1 MLEKIKEQLLAI
13 FAHCREISEQQI
25 LDLPEDPF
33 YRQME
38 TLNRLATLDVD
49 DDQVDTLIRDRSLQ
63 PAIAHIARLKRIHGL
78 RLERQRARTIID
90 SRDPWEELKGFVYYP
105 NYLQLAE
112 MESEGAELKTDDR
125 VVFLGSGPVPLS
137 LIALVKRCGIR
148 GVGIE
153 KDPINADLARR
164 VLAALALDKEIAVIL
179 GDHFSLPLSKACQL
193 IMVGADAVPKAEIF
207 SHLAGTLAGGMKIS
221 YRIYEKGWRRL
232 FDMDHHVGELPRPL
246 KEYRRI
252 RPQPPVNNTSV
263 FVIKEKSWLMINP

>member
-1 MLEKIKEQLLAI
+1 MLKNIKEQLLAI
-13 FAHCREISEQQI
+13 FADCREISEQQI

-38 TLNRLATLDVD
+38 TLNQMATLDVD
-49 DDQVDTLIRDRSLQ
+49 DNQVDALVADTSLQ

-90 SRDPWEELKGFVYYP
+90 SPDPWKELKGFVYYP
-105 NYLQLAE
+105 TYLQLAQ

-153 KDPINADLARR
+153 KDPTNADLARR
-164 VLAALALDKEIAVIL
+164 MLAALALDKEIEVIL
-179 GDHFSLPLSKACQL
+179 GDHFSLPLSGDCQL
-193 IMVGADAVPKAEIF
+193 VMVGADAVPKEEIF
-207 SHLAGTLAGGMKIS
+207 SHLAATLPGGTRLS

-232 FDMDHHVGELPRPL
+232 FEMDHQVGELPRPL

-263 FVIKEKSWLMINP
+263 FLFKERT

>member
-1 MLEKIKEQLLAI
+1 MLENIKEKLLAI
-13 FAHCREISEQQI
+13 FADCREISEQQI

-33 YRQME
+33 YPQME
-38 TLNRLATLDVD
+38 TLNRMATLDVD
-49 DDQVDTLIRDRSLQ
+49 DDQVDALIRDRSLQ

-90 SRDPWEELKGFVYYP
+90 SRDPWEEIKGFVYYP

-112 MESEGAELKTDDR
+112 MESEGAGLKADDR
-125 VVFLGSGPVPLS
+125 VVFLGSGPLPLS
-137 LIALVKRCGIR
+137 LIALVRRCGIK

-153 KDPINADLARR
+153 KDPINADLSRR
-164 VLAALALDKEIAVIL
+164 VLADLDLEKQIEVIL
-179 GDHFSLPLSKACQL
+179 GDHFSLPLSRPCQL
-193 IMVGADAVPKAEIF
+193 IMVGADAIPKEEIF
-207 SHLAGTLAGGMKIS
+207 THLAGTLPSGMKIS

-232 FDMDHHVGELPRPL
+232 FDMDHVGGLPRPL

-263 FVIKEKSWLMINP
+263 FVIKGNDHG